1 MTQPWVERIW
11 RNGYGADVARGLV
24 PNAISYAAFG
34 DIVTSGPIETVLW
47 ETGMPATL
55 TVPNNIRLSVVSASA
70 GETKRIKIRY
80 LDGNLVQRTETV
92 TLNGTTPVL
101 TVATDIRAVNNAYSL
116 DGPLTG
122 RVTMTNNGNIHAT
135 IPAGA
140 VQFNTSLQRVP
151 AGKRLM
157 VTGLY
162 AGSTSGTAA
171 ARATVKLETSTVNGD
186 DFSEQGWLHPVAGI
200 AFQDT
205 SIAMSLPAPLA
216 VNAGAWVGLIGSCD
230 KAATLIG
237 GIIGWTE
244 EA

>member
-24 PNAISYAAFG
+24 PNAVVYSAFG
-34 DIVTSGPIETVLW
+34 EITTLGATETILW

-55 TVPNNIRLSVVSASA
+55 TVPNNIRLSVVSSVV
-70 GETKRIKIRY
+70 GETKRVKIRY

-101 TVATDIRAVNNAYSL
+101 TVAADIRAVNNAYSL
-116 DGPLTG
+116 DGPFTG
-122 RVTMTNNGNIHAT
+122 RITMTNNGVIHAT
-135 IPAGA
+135 IPPGS

-157 VTGLY
+157 ITGLY
-162 AGSTSGTAA
+162 AGSVSGTSA
-171 ARATVKLETSTVNGD
+171 ARTTIKLETSTMNGD
-186 DFSEQGWLHPVAGI
+186 DFSAQGWLHPVAGM

-205 SIAMSLPAPLA
+205 TVTMSLPAPLQ
-216 VNAGAWVGLIGSCD
+216 VNAGAWVGLVGEGD
-230 KAATLIG
+230 KAATMVG
-237 GIIGWTE
+237 GIFGWIE